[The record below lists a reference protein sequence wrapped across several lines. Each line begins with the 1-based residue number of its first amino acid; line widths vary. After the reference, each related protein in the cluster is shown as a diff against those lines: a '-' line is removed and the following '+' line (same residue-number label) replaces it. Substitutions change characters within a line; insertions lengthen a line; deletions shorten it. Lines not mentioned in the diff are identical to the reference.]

1 MMFYKIIKR
10 LFDILCG
17 IIGCVLLIP
26 VALIVKIVYMCTGD
40 FHSIF
45 LFQKRIGRYG
55 KEFNFI
61 KFRSMVINAEAKLQG
76 ILDNDE
82 ELRKEYAEYK
92 KLKND
97 PRITKPG
104 KIIRKLSIDEMPQFI
119 NVLIGNMSVVGNR
132 PYLPQEKK
140 DMGKYFD
147 NIVSVKPG
155 ITGYWQ
161 VRGHNETTFKERL
174 KLENEYANKAS
185 LGLDTKIFFKTFA
198 VVLGKRGV

>member
-1 MMFYKIIKR
+1 MFYLFIKR
-10 LFDILCG
+10 IFDILCG
-17 IIGCVLLIP
+17 IIGCVILIP
-26 VALIVKIVYMCTGD
+26 IAIIVKIIYICTGD

-45 LFQKRIGRYG
+45 LRQKRIGKNG
-55 KEFNFI
+55 KEFSFI
-61 KFRSMVINAEAKLQG
+61 KFRTMVINAEEVLKEL
-76 ILDNDE
+76 LENDDKI
-82 ELRKEYAEYK
+82 RKEYDDYK
-92 KLKND
+92 KIKND

-132 PYLPQEKK
+132 PYLPREKK

-147 NIVSVKPG
+147 TIVSVKPG

-161 VRGHNETTFKERL
+161 VSGHNETTFKERL

-185 LGLDTKIFFKTFA
+185 VWLDTKIFFKTFA
-198 VVLGKRGV
+198 VVLGKKGL